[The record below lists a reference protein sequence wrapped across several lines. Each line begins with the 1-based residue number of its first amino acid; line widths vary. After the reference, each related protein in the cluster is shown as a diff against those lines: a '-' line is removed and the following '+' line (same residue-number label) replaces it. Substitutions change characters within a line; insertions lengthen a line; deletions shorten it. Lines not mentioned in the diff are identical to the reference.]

1 MSDAKKTSMTRAS
14 FYAGK
19 PFGGAAKK
27 RIIAVIAAVMLL
39 LALALPGLAANS
51 GAPKYATPQ
60 GYNENDYQKAVAFM
74 ETADADGVKNGQ
86 KIVSFYN
93 GYYSPTD
100 PEAWSWYYYDHENA
114 ILYLYGIF
122 WTDDAERRVSAM
134 NLYGMGL
141 VGELDLSGMTEL
153 YEVYCDNNEL
163 VSINAS
169 GCSTLRALT
178 CKSCCLTELD
188 LSGCSGL
195 DLFDCSGNRLTGL
208 DASDCASITDI
219 ECADNEL
226 TSLNVSGCGDLAW
239 LNCSNNRLTELDVS
253 NNTGLGFLC
262 CFGNRFSELDFTNNP
277 ELPFDLIGS
286 EGAGSVGY
294 SNYGYIDGDGY
305 WVNANAA
312 FAEPDPGEEFLGWYS
327 ESGALISD
335 NAQLDFSAANTT
347 RVIARFSGADA
358 IPGDADGD
366 GDVDITDALLALRC
380 AMGLIQL
387 SPEAEAACDVNS
399 SGEVDHADALL
410 ILRFAIGVIDA
421 F

>member
-1 MSDAKKTSMTRAS
+1 MDCTN

-19 PFGGAAKK
+19 PFGGAVKK

-39 LALALPGLAANS
+39 LAHAIPGLALTGS
-51 GAPKYATPQ
+51 APKYATPQ

-74 ETADADGVKNGQ
+74 ETADGDGVKNGE

-100 PEAWSWYYYDHENA
+100 PEGWSWYYYDHENA

-122 WTDDAERRVSAM
+122 WTDDPERRVSAM

-153 YEVYCDNNEL
+153 YEVYCDENEL
-163 VSINAS
+163 ASINAS
-169 GCSTLRALT
+169 GCSMLRAFT
-178 CKSCCLTELD
+178 CKNCGLTEID
-188 LSGCSGL
+188 LSGCSVL
-195 DLFDCSGNRLTGL
+195 DLFDCSGNRLTEL
-208 DASDCASITDI
+208 DASECTYVADI

-226 TSLNVSGCGDLAW
+226 TSLDVSGCGELMW
-239 LNCSNNRLTELDVS
+239 LNCSNNCLTELDIS
-253 NNTGLGFLC
+253 NNTILSFLC
-262 CFGNRFSELDFTNNP
+262 CFGNRLGELDLANNP
-277 ELPFDLIGS
+277 ELQFDLIGS

-305 WVNANAA
+305 WVNVNAA
-312 FAEPDPGEEFLGWYS
+312 FAEPYPGGEFLGWYS
-327 ESGALISD
+327 ENGALISG
-335 NAQLDFSAANTT
+335 NAQLEFSAANTS
-347 RVIARFSGADA
+347 RVIARFSGTGA

-366 GDVDITDALLALRC
+366 GDVNVADAVLALRC

-387 SPEAEAACDVNS
+387 SGDAEAACDVNS
-399 SGEVDHADALL
+399 NGEVDVADALL